1 MRTSKTFLA
10 LALAFAMILSSVC
23 VFAADTAADTTAASE
38 TATSES
44 VNSTATFSD
53 VQTGTVVGDAVAKL
67 VTYGILSGY
76 PDGTF
81 KPDGEITRA
90 EFAAVI
96 ARFNKIDTSLG
107 SDAVTGFS
115 DLDNDSSRAW
125 ARPYVKAAADA
136 KIINGFEDGTFR
148 AAEPVTYEQAVKM
161 IICAIGYAPIAE
173 SELNLLK
180 KTQPATVTWSSG
192 YISAANK
199 NNITKNA
206 ISANVTEAATR
217 GTVAVLVSNAVD
229 APPIKVVTD
238 KNGNVSYE
246 KDSTSDSNKYE
257 EIDGTVTGTYYTGLD
272 KQFVD
277 ISKAEIRIKSSDEEK
292 VYEMS
297 SSVQD
302 SVDLEDIIGKRV
314 RAYFDSKTD
323 QLVRLEVRNTTVT
336 RVNEGDITS
345 VSGGNVKYDD
355 ENGKSN
361 SLSIGDSIFIYNG
374 KLVTDMTADDLVKD
388 GGKYQLKSGYLEYI
402 EAGSVKVTKVT
413 SFDVFVVNSFDR
425 TNRKIYF
432 KYNQKLGANNYY
444 EVPQKTSAI
453 PEIYVGGK
461 KTAYDSL
468 SLTAYDVIN
477 LMQSPEGA
485 DGNALNKMFVTK
497 GVKSGKVTSKTDDD
511 REIEINDTSLQLAY
525 NYHEYTPATSKDEE
539 KAPFE
544 LSETYSYYLD
554 YMGQIAA
561 VKYNSSTGGTYKYG
575 YIISAGKEKN
585 SSNYLVR
592 LFTQDGKDVPY
603 TLKANVKLDGKKYS
617 DSDAVDRLAETA
629 QIASAAYNSA
639 APGWGAKALSG
650 EYYSQPVRYSIS
662 GTTIDVIDTV
672 VAGEGGTA
680 DSFSYD
686 VKLEDGKKTKVTSTT
701 NLSDPTYG
709 SFTADSSA
717 TTVIYVPDDR
727 TAVSE
732 YAKLTTSAAFQ
743 GAGERYI
750 EAFNIDTSVSAKKA
764 GLIVIYANN
773 PSFNFTGSSPFMVVT
788 KVINSSDNIVLEGY
802 RNASPDVS
810 QVTVSNDKFKT
821 SIDSTCVIAN
831 EVEKGDLIRY
841 IADSNGEAI
850 AIQIWYDASNPKQAQ
865 SFDKETDAKNAR
877 NYVSPSGSAQ
887 TIRYGMPISVN
898 TEEKKMMLTF
908 WTKTDNVDESVYKST
923 DKALNVAVGSN
934 TRIYELNDRGDVNK
948 LETIDSIYDMDA
960 DNTSRV
966 IMISGVRATDS
977 THTARIIY
985 LINK

>member
-23 VFAADTAADTTAASE
+23 VFAADTAASE

-125 ARPYVKAAADA
+125 ARPYVKAAVDA

-246 KDSTSDSNKYE
+246 KDSSSDSNKYE

-314 RAYFDSKTD
+314 RAYFDSKAD
-323 QLVRLEVRNTTVT
+323 QLVRLEVRNTTAT

-485 DGNALNKMFVTK
+485 DGNALNKIFVTK

-575 YIISAGKEKN
+575 YIISAGKDRN

-592 LFTQDGKDVPY
+592 MFTQDGKDVKY

-617 DSDAVDRLAETA
+617 DSDAVGRLAETA
-629 QIASAAYNSA
+629 QTASAAYNSA

-662 GTTIDVIDTV
+662 GATIDTIDTV
-672 VAGEGGTA
+672 VTGEGGTA

-686 VKLEDGKKTKVTSTT
+686 VKLEDGKKTKVTSKTA
-701 NLSDPTYG
+701 LSNPTYG
-709 SFTADSSA
+709 SFSVDTA
-717 TTVIYVPDDR
+717 TTIIYVPDDR
-727 TAVSE
+727 SADTE
-732 YAKLTTSAAFQ
+732 YAKLSSSTAFQ
-743 GAGERYI
+743 VTGDKYI
-750 EAFNIDTSVSAKKA
+750 EAFNIDTSVSSKKA
-764 GLIVIYANN
+764 GFVLIYANN

-788 KVINSSDNIVLEGY
+788 KISNSGDNIVLEGY
-802 RNASPDVS
+802 KNAAADVS
-810 QVTVSNDKFKT
+810 KVTVSDDKFKT
-821 SIDSTCVIAN
+821 SIDSTCVKAD

-841 IADSNGEAI
+841 ITDSTGEAI

-865 SFDKETDAKNAR
+865 VFDNEKDASAAR
-877 NYVSPSGSAQ
+877 TYVTTVGSSQ
-887 TIRYGMPISVN
+887 TIRYGSPVSVDKESEN
-898 TEEKKMMLTF
+898 KTMQLSF
-908 WTKTDNVDESVYKST
+908 WTKD
-923 DKALNVAVGSN
+923 DKVADHTKNTLDVSITSN
-934 TRIYELNDRGDVNK
+934 TKIYELADNGDVNK
-948 LETIDSIYDMDA
+948 LETLDSVYDMDA
-960 DNTSRV
+960 ENTSRI
-966 IMISGVRATDS
+966 IMISSS
-977 THTARIIY
+977 TSLTTTHNARIIY

>member
-23 VFAADTAADTTAASE
+23 VFAADTAASG

-107 SDAVTGFS
+107 ADAVTGFS

-125 ARPYVKAAADA
+125 ARPYVKAAVDA

-246 KDSTSDSNKYE
+246 KDSSSDSNKYE

-277 ISKAEIRIKSSDEEK
+277 ISKAEIRIKSSEEEK

-314 RAYFDSKTD
+314 RAYFDSKAD
-323 QLVRLEVRNTTVT
+323 QLVRLEVRNTTAT

-485 DGNALNKMFVTK
+485 NGNALNKMFVTK

-575 YIISAGKEKN
+575 YIISAGKDRN
-585 SSNYLVR
+585 SSSYLVR
-592 LFTQDGKDVPY
+592 MFTQDGKDVKY

-617 DSDAVDRLAETA
+617 DSEAVDRLAETA
-629 QIASAAYNSA
+629 QTASAAYNSA

-686 VKLEDGKKTKVTSTT
+686 VKLEDGKKTKVTSKTA
-701 NLSDPTYG
+701 LSNPTYG
-709 SFTADSSA
+709 SFSVDTA
-717 TTVIYVPDDR
+717 TTIIYVPDDR
-727 TAVSE
+727 SADTE
-732 YAKLTTSAAFQ
+732 YAKLSSSTAFQ
-743 GAGERYI
+743 VTGDKYI
-750 EAFNIDTSVSAKKA
+750 EAFNIDTSVSSKKA
-764 GLIVIYANN
+764 GFVVIYANN

-788 KVINSSDNIVLEGY
+788 KISNSGDNIVLEGY
-802 RNASPDVS
+802 KNAAADVS
-810 QVTVSNDKFKT
+810 KVTVSDDKFKT
-821 SIDSTCVIAN
+821 SIDSTCVKAD

-841 IADSNGEAI
+841 ITDSTGEAI

-865 SFDKETDAKNAR
+865 VFDNEKDASAAR
-877 NYVSPSGSAQ
+877 TYVTTVGSSQ
-887 TIRYGMPISVN
+887 TIRYGSPVSLDKESENKTMQLS
-898 TEEKKMMLTF
+898 F
-908 WTKTDNVDESVYKST
+908 WTKD
-923 DKALNVAVGSN
+923 DKVADHTKNTLDVSITSN
-934 TRIYELNDRGDVNK
+934 TKIYELADNGDVNK
-948 LETIDSIYDMDA
+948 LETLDSVYDMDA
-960 DNTSRV
+960 ENTSRI
-966 IMISGVRATDS
+966 IMISSATS
-977 THTARIIY
+977 LTTTHTARIIY

>member
-23 VFAADTAADTTAASE
+23 VFAADTAASG

-125 ARPYVKAAADA
+125 ARPYVKAAVDA

-246 KDSTSDSNKYE
+246 KDSSSDSNKYE

-277 ISKAEIRIKSSDEEK
+277 ISKAEIRIKSSEEEK

-355 ENGKSN
+355 KNGKSN

-388 GGKYQLKSGYLEYI
+388 GGKYQLKSGYLEHI

-485 DGNALNKMFVTK
+485 NGNALNKIFVTK

-525 NYHEYTPATSKDEE
+525 NYHEYTPSTSKDEE

-575 YIISAGKEKN
+575 YIISAGKDRN
-585 SSNYLVR
+585 SSSYLVR
-592 LFTQDGKDVPY
+592 MFTQDGKDVKY

-617 DSDAVDRLAETA
+617 DSEAVDRLAETA
-629 QIASAAYNSA
+629 QTASAAYNSA

-686 VKLEDGKKTKVTSTT
+686 VKLEDGKKTKVTSKTA
-701 NLSDPTYG
+701 LSNPTYG
-709 SFTADSSA
+709 SFSVDTA
-717 TTVIYVPDDR
+717 TTIIYVPDDR
-727 TAVSE
+727 SADTE
-732 YAKLTTSAAFQ
+732 YAKLSSSTAFQ
-743 GAGERYI
+743 VTGDKYI
-750 EAFNIDTSVSAKKA
+750 EAFNIDTSVSSKKA
-764 GLIVIYANN
+764 GFVVIYANN

-788 KVINSSDNIVLEGY
+788 KISNSGDNIVLEGY
-802 RNASPDVS
+802 KNAAADVS
-810 QVTVSNDKFKT
+810 KVTVSDDKFKT
-821 SIDSTCVIAN
+821 SIDSTCVKAD

-841 IADSNGEAI
+841 ITDSTGEAI

-865 SFDKETDAKNAR
+865 VFDNEKDASAAR
-877 NYVSPSGSAQ
+877 TYVTTVGSSQ
-887 TIRYGMPISVN
+887 TIRYGSPVSVDKESEN
-898 TEEKKMMLTF
+898 KTMQLSF
-908 WTKTDNVDESVYKST
+908 WTKD
-923 DKALNVAVGSN
+923 DKVADHTKNTLDVSITSN
-934 TRIYELNDRGDVNK
+934 TKIYELADNGDVNK
-948 LETIDSIYDMDA
+948 LETLDSVYDMDA
-960 DNTSRV
+960 ENTSRI
-966 IMISGVRATDS
+966 IMISSSTS
-977 THTARIIY
+977 LTTTHTARIIY

>member
-23 VFAADTAADTTAASE
+23 VFAADTAADTTAASG

-125 ARPYVKAAADA
+125 ARPYVKAAVDA

-246 KDSTSDSNKYE
+246 KDSSSDSNKYE

-355 ENGKSN
+355 KNGKSN

-485 DGNALNKMFVTK
+485 NGNALNKMFVTK

-561 VKYNSSTGGTYKYG
+561 VKYNSSTGGTYKY
-575 YIISAGKEKN
+575 IRRKRQKQQQLSC
-585 SSNYLVR
+585 
-592 LFTQDGKDVPY
+592 KDV
-603 TLKANVKLDGKKYS
+603 YS
-617 DSDAVDRLAETA
+617 GR
-629 QIASAAYNSA
+629 Q
-639 APGWGAKALSG
+639 
-650 EYYSQPVRYSIS
+650 R
-662 GTTIDVIDTV
+662 
-672 VAGEGGTA
+672 
-680 DSFSYD
+680 
-686 VKLEDGKKTKVTSTT
+686 
-701 NLSDPTYG
+701 
-709 SFTADSSA
+709 
-717 TTVIYVPDDR
+717 
-727 TAVSE
+727 
-732 YAKLTTSAAFQ
+732 
-743 GAGERYI
+743 
-750 EAFNIDTSVSAKKA
+750 
-764 GLIVIYANN
+764 
-773 PSFNFTGSSPFMVVT
+773 
-788 KVINSSDNIVLEGY
+788 
-802 RNASPDVS
+802 
-810 QVTVSNDKFKT
+810 
-821 SIDSTCVIAN
+821 C
-831 EVEKGDLIRY
+831 
-841 IADSNGEAI
+841 
-850 AIQIWYDASNPKQAQ
+850 
-865 SFDKETDAKNAR
+865 
-877 NYVSPSGSAQ
+877 
-887 TIRYGMPISVN
+887 
-898 TEEKKMMLTF
+898 
-908 WTKTDNVDESVYKST
+908 
-923 DKALNVAVGSN
+923 
-934 TRIYELNDRGDVNK
+934 
-948 LETIDSIYDMDA
+948 
-960 DNTSRV
+960 
-966 IMISGVRATDS
+966 
-977 THTARIIY
+977 
-985 LINK
+985 

>member
-246 KDSTSDSNKYE
+246 KDNSSDSSKLE

-297 SSVQD
+297 SSVQN

-314 RAYFDSKTD
+314 RAYFDSKAD

-355 ENGKSN
+355 KNGKSN

-575 YIISAGKEKN
+575 YIISAGKDRN
-585 SSNYLVR
+585 SSYLVR
-592 LFTQDGKDVPY
+592 MFTQDGKDVKY

-629 QIASAAYNSA
+629 QTASAAYNSA

-662 GTTIDVIDTV
+662 GTTIDTIDTV
-672 VAGEGGTA
+672 ETGEGGTA

-686 VKLEDGKKTKVTSTT
+686 VKLESGKKTKVTSKTA
-701 NLSDPTYG
+701 LSNPTYG
-709 SFTADSSA
+709 SFSVDTA
-717 TTVIYVPDDR
+717 TTIIYVPDDR
-727 TAVSE
+727 SADTE
-732 YAKLTTSAAFQ
+732 YAKLSSSTAFQ
-743 GAGERYI
+743 VTGDKYI
-750 EAFNIDTSVSAKKA
+750 EAFNIDTSVSSKKA
-764 GLIVIYANN
+764 GFVVIYANN
-773 PSFNFTGSSPFMVVT
+773 PSFNFTGSSPFMIVT
-788 KVINSSDNIVLEGY
+788 KISNSGDNIVLEGY
-802 RNASPDVS
+802 KNASADVS
-810 QVTVSNDKFKT
+810 KVTVSDDKFKT
-821 SIDSTCVIAN
+821 SIDSTCVNAD

-841 IADSNGEAI
+841 ITDSTGEVI

-865 SFDKETDAKNAR
+865 SFDTENDAKKAR
-877 NYVSPSGSAQ
+877 NYVSSSGSNQ

-898 TEEKKMMLTF
+898 TEEKKMMLSF
-908 WTKTDNVDESVYKST
+908 WTKTDNVDESVYKSL
-923 DKALNVAVGSN
+923 DAALNVTVGSN
-934 TRIYELNDRGDVNK
+934 TKIYELNDRGDINK

-960 DNTSRV
+960 DNTSRI
-966 IMISGVRATDS
+966 IMISGSGSLKD
-977 THTARIIY
+977 THTAKVIY
-985 LINK
+985 LINN

>member
-246 KDSTSDSNKYE
+246 KDSSSDSNKYE

-355 ENGKSN
+355 KNGKSN

-485 DGNALNKMFVTK
+485 NGNALNKMFVTK

-575 YIISAGKEKN
+575 YIISAGKDRN
-585 SSNYLVR
+585 SSSYLVR
-592 LFTQDGKDVPY
+592 MFTQDGKDVKY

-617 DSDAVDRLAETA
+617 DSEAVDRLAETA
-629 QIASAAYNSA
+629 QTASAAYNSA

-686 VKLEDGKKTKVTSTT
+686 VKLEDGKKTKVTSKTA
-701 NLSDPTYG
+701 LSNPTYG
-709 SFTADSSA
+709 SFSVDTA
-717 TTVIYVPDDR
+717 TTIIYVPDDR
-727 TAVSE
+727 SADTE
-732 YAKLTTSAAFQ
+732 YAKLSSSTAFQ
-743 GAGERYI
+743 VTGDKYI
-750 EAFNIDTSVSAKKA
+750 EAFNIDTSVSSKKA
-764 GLIVIYANN
+764 GFVVIYANN

-788 KVINSSDNIVLEGY
+788 KISNSGDNIVLEGY
-802 RNASPDVS
+802 KNAAADVS
-810 QVTVSNDKFKT
+810 KVTVSDDKFKT
-821 SIDSTCVIAN
+821 SIDSTCVKAD

-841 IADSNGEAI
+841 ITDSTGEAI

-865 SFDKETDAKNAR
+865 VFDNEKDASAAR
-877 NYVSPSGSAQ
+877 TYVTTVGSSQ
-887 TIRYGMPISVN
+887 TIRYGSPVSLDKESENKTMQLS
-898 TEEKKMMLTF
+898 F
-908 WTKTDNVDESVYKST
+908 WTKD
-923 DKALNVAVGSN
+923 DKVADHTKNTLDVSITSN
-934 TRIYELNDRGDVNK
+934 TKIYELADNGDVNK
-948 LETIDSIYDMDA
+948 LETLDSVYDMDA
-960 DNTSRV
+960 ENTSRI
-966 IMISGVRATDS
+966 IMISSSTS
-977 THTARIIY
+977 LTTTHTARIIY

>member
-125 ARPYVKAAADA
+125 ARPYVKAAVDA

-246 KDSTSDSNKYE
+246 KDSSSDSNKYE

-314 RAYFDSKTD
+314 RAYFDSKAD

-485 DGNALNKMFVTK
+485 DGNALNKIFVTK

-575 YIISAGKEKN
+575 YIISAGKDRD
-585 SSNYLVR
+585 SSYLVR
-592 LFTQDGKDVPY
+592 MFTQDGKDVKY
-603 TLKANVKLDGKKYS
+603 KLKANVKLDGKKYS

-629 QIASAAYNSA
+629 QTASAAYNSA

-686 VKLEDGKKTKVTSTT
+686 VKLEDGKKTKVTSKTA
-701 NLSDPTYG
+701 LSNPTYG
-709 SFTADSSA
+709 SFSVDTA
-717 TTVIYVPDDR
+717 TTIIYVPDDR
-727 TAVSE
+727 SADTE
-732 YAKLTTSAAFQ
+732 YAKLSSSTAFQ
-743 GAGERYI
+743 VTGDKYI
-750 EAFNIDTSVSAKKA
+750 EAFNIDTSVSSKKA
-764 GLIVIYANN
+764 GFVVIYANN

-788 KVINSSDNIVLEGY
+788 KISNSSDNIVLEGY
-802 RNASPDVS
+802 KNAAADVS
-810 QVTVSNDKFKT
+810 KVTVSDDKFKT
-821 SIDSTCVIAN
+821 SIDSTCVKAN

-841 IADSNGEAI
+841 ITDSTGEAI

-865 SFDKETDAKNAR
+865 VFDNEKDASAAR
-877 NYVSPSGSAQ
+877 TYVTTVGSSQ
-887 TIRYGMPISVN
+887 TIRYGSPVSVDKESEN
-898 TEEKKMMLTF
+898 KTMQLSF
-908 WTKTDNVDESVYKST
+908 WTKD
-923 DKALNVAVGSN
+923 DKVADHTKNTLDVSITSN
-934 TRIYELNDRGDVNK
+934 TKIYELADNGDVNK
-948 LETIDSIYDMDA
+948 LETLDSVYDMDA
-960 DNTSRV
+960 ENTSRI
-966 IMISGVRATDS
+966 IMISSS
-977 THTARIIY
+977 TSLTTTHNARIIY